1 MTKQSMI
8 LGVAAL
14 ALAGRALVPSVL
26 AYKGDP
32 NIKGPNYSVER
43 HEAME
48 KAFETNN
55 YNAWK
60 SLMSGKG
67 GRVTQVVNAN
77 NFSQFAKAHELAE
90 AGKLDE
96 AKKIREGLGLGQG
109 NNAGYGCTGNGG
121 YRGNK

>member
-14 ALAGRALVPSVL
+14 ALVGSVLVPSVL

-32 NIKGPNYSVER
+32 NIKGPNYSVQR

-60 SLMSGKG
+60 GLMAGKG
-67 GRVTQVVNAN
+67 GRVTQVVNAS
-77 NFSQFAKAHELAE
+77 NFSEFAKAHKLAE
-90 AGKLDE
+90 SGKLDE
-96 AKKIREGLGLGQG
+96 ASKIRQSLSLGQ
-109 NNAGYGCTGNGG
+109 NNT
-121 YRGNK
+121 NK

>member
-1 MTKQSMI
+1 MI
-8 LGVAAL
+8 LGVATL
-14 ALAGRALVPSVL
+14 AIAGSVLVPSVL

-60 SLMSGKG
+60 SLMTGKG
-67 GRVTQVVNAN
+67 GRVAQVINAS

-96 AKKIREGLGLGQG
+96 AKEIRKSLGLGQK
-109 NNAGYGCTGNGG
+109 NCN
-121 YRGNK
+121 R

>member
-14 ALAGRALVPSVL
+14 AIAGSVLVPSVL

-32 NIKGPNYSVER
+32 NTKGPNYSVER

-55 YNAWK
+55 FNAWK

-67 GRVTQVVNAN
+67 GRVTQVVNAS
-77 NFSQFAKAHELAE
+77 NFSEFAKAHKLAE
-90 AGKLDE
+90 SGKLDE
-96 AKKIREGLGLGQG
+96 ASKIRQSLGLGQ
-109 NNAGYGCTGNGG
+109 NNKNGSGCSNGGNG
-121 YRGNK
+121 RGNK